1 MRQTP
6 KKTYQFQENTL
17 MRYNDDQADKTTF
30 IFGKRKASAELR
42 TTLIKIMRLRD
53 AVGVIPHHER
63 TFEIHK
69 IKMMKM
75 INPRDR
81 TDFILMEYIDTFE
94 GYGVLGADMLNNPL
108 WSNEDETNWNRT
120 FNNETTPIRE
130 HPNVFKIKNQ
140 D

>member
-63 TFEIHK
+63 TLK
-69 IKMMKM
+69 SIK
-75 INPRDR
+75 
-81 TDFILMEYIDTFE
+81 
-94 GYGVLGADMLNNPL
+94 
-108 WSNEDETNWNRT
+108 
-120 FNNETTPIRE
+120 
-130 HPNVFKIKNQ
+130 
-140 D
+140 

>member
-1 MRQTP
+1 
-6 KKTYQFQENTL
+6 
-17 MRYNDDQADKTTF
+17 
-30 IFGKRKASAELR
+30 
-42 TTLIKIMRLRD
+42 
-53 AVGVIPHHER
+53 
-63 TFEIHK
+63 
-69 IKMMKM
+69 MMKM

-108 WSNEDETNWNRT
+108 WSDEDETNWNRM